1 MKLFSEKD
9 KKRIIVLKRKQKVL
23 EDNKNC
29 LLLNLNPILEQLE
42 KIRIELDDIE
52 FGFIKKG

>member
-1 MKLFSEKD
+1 MDLFHSL
-9 KKRIIVLKRKQKVL
+9 IIVLKRKQKVL

-29 LLLNLNPILEQLE
+29 LLLNLNPILEELE

>member
-29 LLLNLNPILEQLE
+29 LLLNLNPILEELE